1 MTEHKTLTMNAGK
14 GVENGNE
21 HVASFLRGERPLRKN
36 LREIFPSILHHEI
49 EKRDIIQLAVPHFKE
64 PKQMRMKKL
73 GRVFPARELDLGA
86 GRIGGNKL
94 DSGFYK
100 IALTMLRQEHSAVI
114 RAA

>member
-1 MTEHKTLTMNAGK
+1 MTVHKTLTVNAGK
-14 GVENGNE
+14 GVENGDE

-36 LREIFPSILHHEI
+36 LREIFRSVLHHEI
-49 EKRDIIQLAVPHFKE
+49 EKRDIIQSAVPHFKE

-73 GRVFPARELDLGA
+73 ARVFPARELELGV

-94 DSGFYK
+94 DSGLHT
-100 IALTMLRQEHSAVI
+100 IALSMLRQEHSAVI